1 MLYAL
6 VDLETKEIKEYP
18 IQTKA
23 VQQRLKEMNISI
35 PLDIDSADLRSLG
48 YYKVPPDSDLN
59 SMPIPP
65 AGSRVILG
73 VPQWGENDTLI
84 RTWAVVPIDKDYS
97 DRLWKRTRELRNEL
111 LKESD
116 WTELPS
122 VRAIR
127 SAEWATA
134 WDTYR
139 QQLRDMT
146 NVEHP
151 TMVVFPG
158 KPSNEIK

>member
-1 MLYAL
+1 MLYAF
-6 VDLETKEIKEYP
+6 VDRETKEIKEYP
-18 IQTKA
+18 IHTHILK
-23 VQQRLKEMNISI
+23 QRLREMNISV
-35 PLDIDSADLRSLG
+35 PADLQSADLRSFG
-48 YYKVPPDSDLN
+48 YYQVPTDDN
-59 SMPIPP
+59 IPIAP

-73 VPQWGENDTLI
+73 KPIWEDNDNLK
-84 RTWAVVPIDKDYS
+84 RTWAVVPIDIDFRN
-97 DRLWKRTRELRNEL
+97 RLWKKTRELRNDL

-146 NVEHP
+146 NVDHP
-151 TMVVFPG
+151 TMVIFPR
-158 KPSNEIK
+158 KPSDEIK